1 MKKSK
6 AITLVLVTGL
16 LGCKHSR
23 PEYNRLYMRTDSTG
37 TYTPATTGYHGYY
50 VFRAY
55 GTYYDGG
62 YYGNGYG
69 GSPNTFGGRSGY
81 IRQGYSNS
89 GVHASEGG
97 GVSRGGFGSSGGFH
111 ASSSS

>member
-16 LGCKHSR
+16 LGCKHQPTDR
-23 PEYNRLYMRTDSTG
+23 NRLYMRTDSAG
-37 TYTPATTGYHGYY
+37 SYSSATTGFHGYY

-69 GSPNTFGGRSGY
+69 GRRSAFGGRAGY
-81 IRQGYSNS
+81 IRQGYAHS
-89 GVHASEGG
+89 GFHTAKSS
-97 GVSRGGFGSSGGFH
+97 GVSRGGFGRSGGFH